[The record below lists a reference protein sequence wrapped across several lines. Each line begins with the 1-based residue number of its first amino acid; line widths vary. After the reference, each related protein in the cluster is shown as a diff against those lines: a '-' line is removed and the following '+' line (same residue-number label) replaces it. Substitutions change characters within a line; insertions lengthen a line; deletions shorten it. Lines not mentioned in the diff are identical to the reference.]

1 MRRWRGPIG
10 NWIVE
15 LRLLSQDDDER
26 INQILAQTLD
36 AVLQSLATS
45 ILGDTVITN
54 NNSYVW
60 ISDNNEIS
68 NLNARQ
74 MTANTVGAD
83 FLNNNNIHIASVFT
97 FVTNGPVGRGRDP
110 VRYFYISIFIKITY
124 LPK

>member
-10 NWIVE
+10 NWLVE

-26 INQILAQTLD
+26 INRILTQTLD

-60 ISDNNEIS
+60 ISDNQEIA

-74 MTANTVGAD
+74 MTQNTIGAD
-83 FLNNNNIHIASVFT
+83 FLVQNNISIASVFT
-97 FVTNGPVGRGRDP
+97 FVTNGPIGRGRDP
-110 VRYFYISIFIKITY
+110 VR
-124 LPK
+124 